1 MRAMSFRPACLLLL
15 FACAFAGA
23 AAAQDPPAPDRPAP
37 HPAVSP
43 RVPAPATQPVLPTA
57 PGAPAAAAG
66 QIHRLAD
73 LAPPE
78 ENVPVAGPR
87 VALETSMG
95 RIVLELYP
103 DKAPRTVANFLSYVK
118 DGHYNGTVF
127 HRVIGDF
134 LIQGGAYTPDMQQK
148 PERAPVANEASN
160 GLSNL
165 RGTLAAARRD
175 GDATSATAQFFINT
189 VDNRQLDYRGDA
201 TASMTGYCV
210 FGRVVEGMDVIDRIR
225 VVPTGPKPPFAA
237 DVPVTPVLI
246 ESAKQIDE

>member
-1 MRAMSFRPACLLLL
+1 MAPRPALLLASLAL
-15 FACAFAGA
+15 FACAFAGTV
-23 AAAQDPPAPDRPAP
+23 AAQDPPVAPSPPQPAQ
-37 HPAVSP
+37 SP
-43 RVPAPATQPVLPTA
+43 PAPATPPQA
-57 PGAPAAAAG
+57 QPAATPAAT
-66 QIHRLAD
+66 QLRRLTD

-78 ENVPVAGPR
+78 AAAPVTGPR

-103 DKAPRTVANFLSYVK
+103 DKAPLTVANFLSYVK

-165 RGTLAAARRD
+165 RGTLAAARRI

-201 TASMTGYCV
+201 TAELSGFCV
-210 FGRVVEGMDVIDRIR
+210 FGRVVEGMDVVDRIR
-225 VVPTGPKPPFAA
+225 VVPTGAKPPFAA
-237 DVPVTPVLI
+237 DVPVTPVLV
-246 ESAKQIDE
+246 ESAKQLDD

>member
-1 MRAMSFRPACLLLL
+1 MALRPLRLL
-15 FACAFAGA
+15 FLLACAFAGPV
-23 AAAQDPPAPDRPAP
+23 AAQETPATTQPAPQPAQSPPAPTAP
-37 HPAVSP
+37 PQASP
-43 RVPAPATQPVLPTA
+43 TLPGTQPA
-57 PGAPAAAAG
+57 S
-66 QIHRLAD
+66 QIRRLSD

-78 ENVPVAGPR
+78 ENAPVAGPR

-103 DKAPRTVANFLSYVK
+103 DKAPLTVANFLSYVK

-165 RGTLAAARRD
+165 RGTLAAARRS
-175 GDATSATAQFFINT
+175 GDSTSATAQFFINT
-189 VDNRQLDYRGDA
+189 VDNRQLDFRGDA
-201 TASMTGYCV
+201 TAEMTGFCV
-210 FGRVVEGMDVIDRIR
+210 FGRVVEGMDVVDRIR
-225 VVPTGPKPPFAA
+225 VVPTGAKPPLPS
-237 DVPVTPVLI
+237 DVPVTPVLV
-246 ESAKQIDE
+246 ESAKQLD

>member
-1 MRAMSFRPACLLLL
+1 MDRRPACKLLLL
-15 FACAFAGA
+15 IACLCAGS
-23 AAAQDPPAPDRPAP
+23 AAAQTQVPAPAPQPEQSPPAPAAPAQP
-37 HPAVSP
+37 V
-43 RVPAPATQPVLPTA
+43 APATQPGSVLR
-57 PGAPAAAAG
+57 
-66 QIHRLAD
+66 RLGD

-78 ENVPVAGPR
+78 APVPVAGPR
-87 VALETSMG
+87 VELETSMG

-165 RGTLAAARRD
+165 RGTLAAARRAV
-175 GDATSATAQFFINT
+175 DATSATAQFFINT

-201 TASMTGYCV
+201 TPALTGYCV
-210 FGRVVEGMDVIDRIR
+210 FGRVVEGMDVVDRIR
-225 VVPTGPKPPFAA
+225 VVPTGARPPFAA
-237 DVPVTPVLI
+237 DVPVTPVLV
-246 ESAKQIDE
+246 ESAKLLDE

>member
-1 MRAMSFRPACLLLL
+1 MATRRARLLL
-15 FACAFAGA
+15 FAALACAFAGA
-23 AAAQDPPAPDRPAP
+23 AQARQDPPRPAATP
-37 HPAVSP
+37 
-43 RVPAPATQPVLPTA
+43 PAPASPAQ
-57 PGAPAAAAG
+57 APATIPALTTTPAPSG
-66 QIHRLAD
+66 TIRRLSE

-78 ENVPVAGPR
+78 QLVPVAGPR

-103 DKAPRTVANFLSYVK
+103 DKAPRTVANFLAYVK

-165 RGTLAAARRD
+165 RGTLTAARRD

-201 TASMTGYCV
+201 TAAMTGYCV
-210 FGRVVEGMDVIDRIR
+210 FGRVVEGMDVVDRIR
-225 VVPTGPKPPFAA
+225 VVPTGAKPPFAA
-237 DVPVTPVLI
+237 DVPVTPVLV
-246 ESAKQIDE
+246 ESAKQIEH